1 MQKKQVIVQ
10 RLWGG
15 RKSHPTGSWLHSCVL
30 GTWFVHPANSWLTD
44 FGASSGLTSWN
55 QQESGTL
62 WGKALAG
69 IYLMSRD
76 VLLPDCVLPMRSYFN
91 CQLMIWE
98 TAKVWVLLLQYQPPN
113 TDNICVPG
121 CVLLCEAEL
130 LSLHPTHL
138 VMDAGMEPYTPSPLL
153 LTSLFSGPVAWA
165 TSSWCLCL
173 LFFTWAARG
182 SRAWIRN
189 ISCLKADLNRCSSLI
204 HSFWW
209 WFS

>member
-1 MQKKQVIVQ
+1 M
-10 RLWGG
+10 
-15 RKSHPTGSWLHSCVL
+15 
-30 GTWFVHPANSWLTD
+30 NSWLTD

-121 CVLLCEAEL
+121 CVLCEAEL